1 MLPPPMITI
10 CLRTTAS
17 LSSISRLA
25 WSVDL
30 GGPVGVGNKCIDQC
44 SFHLEG
50 IKAGAILDPGQSET
64 WTVALAPGT
73 YHIDCDVL
81 PAMQGT
87 LVVTT

>member
-1 MLPPPMITI
+1 MVTFVIT
-10 CLRTTAS
+10 S
-17 LSSISRLA
+17 
-25 WSVDL
+25 
-30 GGPVGVGNKCIDQC
+30 KCIDQC

-73 YHIDCDVL
+73 YHIHCDVL